1 MSTSTDFATRLK
13 KARLTK
19 GWSMDKLCENMDP
32 PVSKMTISRYEKGE
46 PKPSPSI

>member
-1 MSTSTDFATRLK
+1 MSILTDFATRLK

-19 GWSMDKLCENMDP
+19 GWSMDKLCENMDS

-46 PKPSPSI
+46 LKPSPSI